1 LEKKDSQNLPIAK
14 AFSPAG
20 ISSFFEICDR
30 DKRGRLIE
38 DALRIGAHGAG
49 FVISKGVT
57 AKVHVEEARA
67 SKISV
72 YINGKFAPEA
82 KTSETVV
89 KKILSRAEGAYQVRV
104 EHDVEVPIGAGYG
117 ASGAG
122 ALAAGLALNEALA
135 LRLTYNEVGRI
146 AHVAEVECKTGLG
159 TVAPLMLGGAVVTVK
174 SGGPG
179 FCLIDRIPLKS
190 DYRIVSGCFGPIAKK
205 TVLASPMVRSR
216 VNRFGRRTLN
226 EILEDTS
233 IQNFMASCKKFAADV
248 GLMSSRVR
256 RLIDAMERAGAIG
269 ATQNMVGEA
278 AHALVEKDRVEKVVE
293 AARKLMRSK
302 KIYITS
308 IDLTGARLI

>member
-1 LEKKDSQNLPIAK
+1 MSMPQAK

-30 DKRGRLIE
+30 DGRGRLIE
-38 DALRIGAHGAG
+38 NPLRIGAHGGG

-57 AKVHVEEARA
+57 AKVEVKEAEANR
-67 SKISV
+67 ISV
-72 YINGKFAPEA
+72 YINGKLAPEA

-89 KKILSRAEGAYQVRV
+89 KKILSRIEGAYEVRV
-104 EHDVEVPIGAGYG
+104 EHNVQVPIGAGYG

-122 ALAAGLALNEALA
+122 ALAVGLALNEALA

-159 TVAPLMLGGAVVTVK
+159 TVAPLMLGGAVVTIK

-179 FCLIDRIPLKS
+179 LCLIDRIPLKPN
-190 DYRIVSGCFGPIAKK
+190 YRIVSGCFGPIATK
-205 TVLASPMVRSR
+205 TVLASPEVRKR
-216 VNRFGRRTLN
+216 VNRFGRETLDN
-226 EILEDTS
+226 ILEDTS
-233 IQNFMASCKKFAADV
+233 IQNFMASCKSFAAKV

-256 RLIDAMERAGAIG
+256 KLIDAMEKAGAIG

-278 AHALVEKDRVEKVVE
+278 AHALVEEDRIEKMAE
-293 AARKLMRSK
+293 AAGRLMRSD
-302 KIYITS
+302 KIYIAK
-308 IDLTGARLI
+308 IDLNGARLI

>member
-1 LEKKDSQNLPIAK
+1 MNMPRAE

-30 DKRGRLIE
+30 DKRGRLI
-38 DALRIGAHGAG
+38 DDPLRIGAHGGG
-49 FVISKGVT
+49 FVISIGVT
-57 AKVHVEEARA
+57 AKVEVKEAEA
-67 SKISV
+67 SGISV
-72 YINGKFAPEA
+72 YMNGKLAPEA
-82 KTSETVV
+82 KTTETVV
-89 KKILSRAEGAYQVRV
+89 KKILSRAKGMYEVRV
-104 EHDVEVPIGAGYG
+104 DHNVQVPIGAGYG

-146 AHVAEVECKTGLG
+146 AHVSEVECKTGLG
-159 TVAPLMLGGAVVTVK
+159 TVAPLMLGGAVVTIK

-179 FCLIDRIPLKS
+179 FCLIDRIPLKPG
-190 DYRIVSGCFGPIAKK
+190 YRIVSGCFGPIATK
-205 TVLASPMVRSR
+205 TVLASPRVRSR

-233 IQNFMASCKKFAADV
+233 IQNFMVSCKNFAANV

-278 AHALVEKDRVEKVVE
+278 AHALVEEDRVEKVVE
-293 AARKLMRSK
+293 AAGRLMSSK
-302 KIYITS
+302 KIYIAN

>member
-1 LEKKDSQNLPIAK
+1 MNMPRAK

-30 DKRGRLIE
+30 DKRGRLIK
-38 DALRIGAHGAG
+38 DPLRIGAHGGG

-57 AKVHVEEARA
+57 AKVEVEEAEANR
-67 SKISV
+67 ISV
-72 YINGKFAPEA
+72 YINGKPAPEA
-82 KTSETVV
+82 KTSVAVV
-89 KKILSRAEGAYQVRV
+89 KRILSRAEGAYEVRV
-104 EHDVEVPIGAGYG
+104 EHNVQVPIGAGYG

-122 ALAAGLALNEALA
+122 ALAVGLALNEALA

-159 TVAPLMLGGAVVTVK
+159 TVAPLMLGGAVVTFK

-179 FCLIDRIPLKS
+179 FCLIDRILLKPN
-190 DYRIVSGCFGPIAKK
+190 YRIVSGCFGPIATK
-205 TVLASPMVRSR
+205 TVLASPRVRRR

-233 IQNFMASCKKFAADV
+233 IQNFMASCKKFAADI

-256 RLIDAMERAGAIG
+256 KLIDAMERAGAIG

-278 AHALVEKDRVEKVVE
+278 AHALVEEERVEKVIE
-293 AARKLMRSK
+293 AARRLVSRE
-302 KIYITS
+302 KIYIAN

>member
-1 LEKKDSQNLPIAK
+1 MLQAE

-30 DKRGRLIE
+30 DRQGRLIVNP
-38 DALRIGAHGAG
+38 LRIGARGGG
-49 FVISKGVT
+49 FVISKGNT
-57 AKVHVEEARA
+57 AKIKVKKAEATG
-67 SKISV
+67 ISI
-72 YINGKFAPEA
+72 YINRRLAPEA
-82 KTSETVV
+82 KTTETVV
-89 KKILSRAEGAYQVRV
+89 KKILSRAEGAYKVIV
-104 EHDVEVPIGAGYG
+104 EHNVEVPIGAGYG

-122 ALAAGLALNEALA
+122 ALAAGLALNEALG

-179 FCLIDRIPLKS
+179 LCSIDRIPLKPNH
-190 DYRIVSGCFGPIAKK
+190 RIVSGCFSPIATK
-205 TVLASPMVRSR
+205 TVLASPNVMRR

-226 EILEDTS
+226 EILKETN
-233 IQNFMASCKKFAADV
+233 IQNFMASCKRFAVDV

-278 AHALVEKDRVEKVVE
+278 AHAVVDEDRVRKVVE
-293 AARKLMRSK
+293 ASRKLLPSE
-302 KIYITS
+302 KICVANIE
-308 IDLTGARLI
+308 LTGARLI

>member
-1 LEKKDSQNLPIAK
+1 MAR

-30 DKRGRLIE
+30 DERGRLIE
-38 DALRIGAHGAG
+38 DPLRIGAHGGG

-57 AKVHVEEARA
+57 AKVEVKKAEVNR
-67 SKISV
+67 ISIF
-72 YINGKFAPEA
+72 INGKLAPEA
-82 KTSETVV
+82 KTSGAVV
-89 KKILSRAEGAYQVRV
+89 KKILSIAGGAYEVRV
-104 EHDVEVPIGAGYG
+104 EHDVQVPVGAGYG

-122 ALAAGLALNEALA
+122 ALAVGLALNQALA

-179 FCLIDRIPLKS
+179 FCLIDRIPLKPN
-190 DYRIVSGCFGPIAKK
+190 YRIVSGCFGPIAKK
-205 TVLASPMVRSR
+205 SVLASPRVRGR
-216 VNRFGRRTLN
+216 VNRFGRRTLDQ
-226 EILEDTS
+226 ILEDPS
-233 IQNFMASCKKFAADV
+233 IENFMASCRKFAAEV

-256 RLIDAMERAGAIG
+256 RLIDAMEKAGAVG

-278 AHALVEKDRVEKVVE
+278 AHALVEEERVESVVNAVGRLILSE
-293 AARKLMRSK
+293 
-302 KIYITS
+302 KIYVAK
-308 IDLTGARLI
+308 IDLAGARLI

>member
-1 LEKKDSQNLPIAK
+1 MPTAR

-30 DKRGRLIE
+30 DKRGHLIE
-38 DALRIGAHGAG
+38 NPLRIGAHGGG
-49 FVISKGVT
+49 FVISKGVH
-57 AKVHVEEARA
+57 AKVEVKEAEANR
-67 SKISV
+67 ISV

-89 KKILSRAEGAYQVRV
+89 KKILSRVEGAYEVRV

-122 ALAAGLALNEALA
+122 ALAVGLALNEALG
-135 LRLTYNEVGRI
+135 LRLTYNEVGKI

-159 TVAPLMLGGAVVTVK
+159 TVAPLMLGGAVLTVK

-179 FCLIDRIPLKS
+179 FCLIDRIPLKPN
-190 DYRIVSGCFGPIAKK
+190 YRIISGYFGPIATK
-205 TVLASPMVRSR
+205 TVLASPRVMGR

-226 EILEDTS
+226 QILEDTS
-233 IQNFMASCKKFAADV
+233 IQNFMASCKKFAAEV

-256 RLIDAMERAGAIG
+256 RLIDAMEKAGAIG

-278 AHALVEKDRVEKVVE
+278 AHALVDEERVEKVVE
-293 AARKLMRSK
+293 AVGRLMSSE
-302 KIYITS
+302 KIYIAK
-308 IDLTGARLI
+308 IDLAGARLI

>member
-1 LEKKDSQNLPIAK
+1 MPRAE

-30 DKRGRLIE
+30 DKRGRLIK
-38 DALRIGAHGAG
+38 DPLRIGAHGGG

-57 AKVHVEEARA
+57 AKVEVKEAEAKR
-67 SKISV
+67 ISV
-72 YINGKFAPEA
+72 YINGKLAPEA

-89 KKILSRAEGAYQVRV
+89 EKILGGAEGAYEVRV
-104 EHDVEVPIGAGYG
+104 EHDVQLPIGAGYG

-122 ALAAGLALNEALA
+122 ALAVGLALNEALA

-179 FCLIDRIPLKS
+179 FCLIDRIPLKPN
-190 DYRIVSGCFGPIAKK
+190 YRIVSGCFGPIATK
-205 TVLASPMVRSR
+205 TVLASPRVRRR

-226 EILEDTS
+226 EILEDTT
-233 IQNFMASCKKFAADV
+233 IQNFMASCKKFAADI
-248 GLMSSRVR
+248 GLMSSRVQ

-278 AHALVEKDRVEKVVE
+278 AHALVEEERVEKVVE
-293 AARKLMRSK
+293 AAGRLMSRE
-302 KIYITS
+302 KIFIAK

>member
-1 LEKKDSQNLPIAK
+1 MNMARAQ

-30 DKRGRLIE
+30 DKQGRLIE
-38 DALRIGAHGAG
+38 NPLRIGAHGGG

-57 AKVHVEEARA
+57 AKVEAKEAEA
-67 SKISV
+67 SRISV
-72 YINGKFAPEA
+72 YINGEPAPEA
-82 KTSETVV
+82 KTSETVA
-89 KKILSRAEGAYQVRV
+89 KKILSRAKGAFEVRV
-104 EHDVEVPIGAGYG
+104 EHDVQVPIGAGYG

-122 ALAAGLALNEALA
+122 ALAVGLALNEALA

-159 TVAPLMLGGAVVTVK
+159 TVAPLMLGGAVVTLK

-179 FCLIDRIPLKS
+179 FCLIDRIPLKPN
-190 DYRIVSGCFGPIAKK
+190 YLIVSGCFGPIATK
-205 TVLASPMVRSR
+205 TVLASPRVRRR

-226 EILEDTS
+226 QILEDTS
-233 IQNFMASCKKFAADV
+233 IENFMASCKKFAVDV

-256 RLIDAMERAGAIG
+256 RLIDAMEKAGAIG

-278 AHALVEKDRVEKVVE
+278 VHALVEEERVERVVDAAGRLMSSEKVYV
-293 AARKLMRSK
+293 AK
-302 KIYITS
+302 
-308 IDLTGARLI
+308 IDLAGARLI